1 MPTLNRASTRKR
13 GAFTL
18 IELLVVIAIISLLA
32 AILFPVFARAR
43 ENARRTSCSSNL
55 KQLGTSIEMYKQ
67 DFDRFLAGGQ
77 ANTTC
82 PRYRLTAYTKNTQ
95 LWVCPSDNNASV
107 HSMTNPLNVS
117 YNINN
122 QLAASPDADITRPA
136 EIVITTDSDPSEL
149 GWTEG
154 NTWDSGL
161 TTDWPHLRANGN
173 GKNSYKEPWFTRHN
187 NTFNV
192 LFYDGHVKT
201 LPATPSCLTDAN
213 FIP

>member
-1 MPTLNRASTRKR
+1 MTNWQLISPRQR
-13 GAFTL
+13 GFTL
-18 IELLVVIAIISLLA
+18 IELLIVIAIISLLA

-43 ENARRTSCSSNL
+43 ENARRSNCTSNL

-77 ANTTC
+77 TNITC
-82 PRYRLTAYTKNTQ
+82 PRFRLNAYAKNNQ
-95 LWVCPSDNNASV
+95 LWVCPSEANTTV
-107 HSMTNPLNVS
+107 RSMSNPLNVS
-117 YNINN
+117 YNLNN
-122 QLAASPDADITRPA
+122 QLAALQDADVTRPA
-136 EIVITTDSDPSEL
+136 QIVITTDSDPSEL

-173 GKNSYKEPWFTRHN
+173 GKNSFKEAWFSRHN
-187 NTFNV
+187 NTFNT
-192 LFYDGHVKT
+192 LFYDGHIKT
-201 LPATPSCLTDAN
+201 LPATPACLNDEN